1 MTVHH
6 YLSILIF
13 RRVAI
18 LSFVAAAIVVI
29 MGATLMLPKT
39 YTATATLLIDVKL
52 NDPLGGVALGQALL
66 PETLQAY
73 LKTQAEIISGER
85 STRNVISSLKLEENQ
100 VYREKWQASP
110 SRNLPFE
117 DWLLGAIR
125 KKLDIGPSRDSTV
138 ISITFSDTDRAMA
151 ASVANAFAKSYLE
164 TDLALKVEPARKS
177 ATFYDERTKVV
188 REKLERAQ
196 SKLSEHQRRKGM
208 VATDE
213 RLDVENARLA
223 ELSTQLTIIQA
234 TANES
239 DSKQRQVGSLSEVI
253 ASPSVQAMRGD
264 LAKAEAKLRE
274 MGSQFGPNHPQYQ
287 RTEEEVKS
295 LRERVA
301 IETQQVAG
309 TVGAT
314 SRVNRQR
321 EESTKAAYEAQR
333 TKVMSMRVA
342 RDEASLLIHDVDNA
356 KKEYDALLQR
366 FGQTSLESKV
376 TQTNATILNN
386 AAVPLD
392 PSSPKLLLNLVLA
405 IFVGVLGGIALAA
418 IREALDRR
426 VRGTSDIVELFQLP
440 VLGVLQST
448 GHGHGGSSGGRGH
461 ILPGRSQIYPNPGG

>member
-6 YLSILIF
+6 YLSILVF
-13 RRVAI
+13 RRVTI

-29 MGATLMLPKT
+29 MGVTLMLPKT

-85 STRNVISSLKLEENQ
+85 STRNVISNLKLQENQ
-100 VYREKWQASP
+100 VYREKWQASRA
-110 SRNLPFE
+110 SNLPFE
-117 DWLLGAIR
+117 DWLLEAIR
-125 KKLDIGPSRDSTV
+125 KRLDIGPSRDSTV
-138 ISITFSDTDRAMA
+138 ISITFSDADRAMA
-151 ASVANAFAKSYLE
+151 ASVANAFAQSYLE

-177 ATFYDERTKVV
+177 ASFYDERTKIV

-321 EESTKAAYEAQR
+321 EESTRAAYEAQR

-376 TQTNATILNN
+376 TQTNATVLNN

-448 GHGHGGSSGGRGH
+448 GHGHGESSGGRGH